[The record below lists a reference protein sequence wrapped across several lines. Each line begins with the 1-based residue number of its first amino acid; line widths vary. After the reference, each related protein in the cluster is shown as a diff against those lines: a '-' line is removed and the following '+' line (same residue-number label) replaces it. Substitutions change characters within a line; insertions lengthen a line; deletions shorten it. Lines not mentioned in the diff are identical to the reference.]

1 MPKKGETQTIL
12 TLRSLSHL
20 IKEQKKYD
28 KPDTVPLHEFYLNNK
43 YLPFDSSN
51 FSDALIFKISDNLK
65 ILLRPCRITT
75 WTSVV
80 FGHYCT
86 HGSLMKRRARASVQL
101 QASGIPIKITIRGT
115 SPATV

>member
-43 YLPFDSSN
+43 PFDSSN